1 MPNITNLKSNPASY
15 ILEDINHVSY
25 ILEDINQKAF
35 VIGLKHEV
43 EPNLDINTPTVK
55 LQDYLP
61 SYDSQEQKHW
71 IANYLHI
78 HANSMSTSII
88 LDILENKYTLVQN
101 AIERLVLSFCGG
113 PDRDYIKTCLNKAKI
128 DLSNYG
134 KAYYLFVLPWSNA
147 CANYYLIRANN
158 ENQAIEYLLDGFASD
173 FSIDGEDLEEMD
185 YIYNSEGIPCNIDNL
200 SLLSIV
206 ELY

>member
-1 MPNITNLKSNPASY
+1 MPNIISLKSNPVA
-15 ILEDINHVSY
+15 Y

-43 EPNLDINTPTVK
+43 EPSLDINTPTVK

-71 IANYLHI
+71 IANYLHNN
-78 HANSMSTSII
+78 ASSMSTSLI
-88 LDILENKYTLVQN
+88 LDILEDKDTLVQN
-101 AIERLVLSFCGG
+101 AIERLVLSFSNVS
-113 PDRDYIKTCLNKAKI
+113 DSDYIKTCLNKAKV

-134 KAYYLFVLPWSNA
+134 NAYYLFALPWSNA

-158 ENQAIEYLLDGFASD
+158 ENQAIEYLLESCFFSD
-173 FSIDGEDLEEMD
+173 FSIDDEDLED
-185 YIYNSEGIPCNIDNL
+185 DNYIYNSEGIPCNIDNL

-206 ELY
+206 ELYK